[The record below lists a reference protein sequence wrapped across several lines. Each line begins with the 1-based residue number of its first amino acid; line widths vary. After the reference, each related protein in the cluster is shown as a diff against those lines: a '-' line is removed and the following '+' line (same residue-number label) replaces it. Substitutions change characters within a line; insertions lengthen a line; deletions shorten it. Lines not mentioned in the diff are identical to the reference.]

1 MDEITTADLTDVSDE
16 GALMSDGLID
26 AQQDAALDNY
36 TDDSTAL
43 ETDVTENGN
52 IATVT
57 EDSED
62 VDYERLMADDLQAL
76 KGEFPELSSIDS
88 ITELENPLRY
98 AALRDLGLSPSEAY
112 LATAKRAKRDNRSH
126 LTSAYGK
133 SATPPGGIMSQR
145 ELREAREVLGD
156 LSDLEIRSLYKRVK
170 ERS

>member
-1 MDEITTADLTDVSDE
+1 MDEITRADLTDVSGEGTLPPDE
-16 GALMSDGLID
+16 LGEVAED
-26 AQQDAALDNY
+26 ASLDNDA
-36 TDDSTAL
+36 DDGTAL
-43 ETDVTENGN
+43 ETDVTGN
-52 IATVT
+52 EDLTTVT
-57 EDSED
+57 EDRED
-62 VDYERLMADDLQAL
+62 VGYERLMADDLQAL

-98 AALRDLGLSPSEAY
+98 AALRDLGLSPAEAY

-126 LTSAYGK
+126 LTTAYGK